1 MSKKQIAILGSTGS
15 IGKTTY
21 KIILKDKKKF
31 EIKLLT
37 TNTNY
42 KLILNQAKK
51 LNVKNILII
60 DKKNY
65 LIAKKNI
72 KKVKLKFIIVLKKLK
87 KFLKQK

>member
-72 KKVKLKFIIVLKKLK
+72 KKVKSKFIIVLKKLK